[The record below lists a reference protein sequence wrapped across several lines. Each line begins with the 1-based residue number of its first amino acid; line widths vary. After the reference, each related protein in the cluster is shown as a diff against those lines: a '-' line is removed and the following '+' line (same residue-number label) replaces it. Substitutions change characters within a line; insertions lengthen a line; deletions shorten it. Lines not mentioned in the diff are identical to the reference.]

1 MKAKDFT
8 QRSLSLVT
16 GIDESALS
24 RALSASASASAIEL
38 FLTNETLCAALDLKP
53 VELIEA
59 HLADVNDELHRM
71 AARSINRTEELQRA
85 VYFVKY
91 PVAQLL
97 KRGWLGDLDDP
108 RDPVQVERAVRA
120 FYEQTPAYA
129 AKRSGD
135 ENAQLDP
142 KQEAWL
148 IRVRQLAS
156 RMQVSE
162 YAEGNTP
169 ELIEELRR
177 LRASTDGIREV
188 PTLLGRYGIRFVV
201 VQPFAGAKID
211 GICTWLDNQPVVGM
225 SCRLDR
231 IDNFW
236 FVLRHELAHV
246 ELGHGRNKP
255 VLDHD
260 LEGGYDRSPEETA
273 ANERASEFC
282 VSQRAVRKF
291 VEQCGRFIS
300 EAAMMEFAAKQG
312 AHPGI
317 VAGQLQRATGRYDRF
332 RKHQIKVRHML
343 MDAQVVDGWRQE
355 EPVE

>member
-8 QRSLSLVT
+8 QRSLSIVT

-24 RALSASASASAIEL
+24 RALAASASASAIEL
-38 FLTNETLCAALDLKP
+38 FLTNETLCAALDLNP
-53 VELIEA
+53 VELIDA
-59 HLADVNDELHRM
+59 HLADVNDELQRM
-71 AARSINRTEELQRA
+71 AARSRNRTEELQRA
-85 VYFVKY
+85 VYLAKH

-97 KRGWLGDLDDP
+97 SRGWLGELNDP
-108 RDPVQVERAVRA
+108 RDPAQVESAVRA
-120 FYEQTPAYA
+120 FYQQTPAYA

-135 ENAQLDP
+135 ENAQLEP
-142 KQEAWL
+142 KQAAWL
-148 IRVRQLAS
+148 IRVRQLAA
-156 RMQVSE
+156 RMHVSE
-162 YAEGNTP
+162 YSAARTA
-169 ELIEELRR
+169 ELIAELRP
-177 LRASTDGIREV
+177 LRASTDGIKSV
-188 PTLLGRYGIRFVV
+188 PAVLRRYGIRFVV
-201 VQPFAGAKID
+201 VQQFAGAKID
-211 GICTWLDNQPVVGM
+211 GICTWINDQPVVGM

-246 ELGHGRNKP
+246 ELGHGRENA
-255 VLDHD
+255 VLDYD
-260 LEGGYDRSPEETA
+260 LEGRHDRSPEETA

-282 VSQRAVRKF
+282 VPQRAIGKF

-300 EAAMMEFAAKQG
+300 ESAMMEFAAKQG

-332 RKHQIKVRHML
+332 RKHQIKVRHLL

-355 EPVE
+355 EPIE